1 MKHCL
6 SCLNNFE
13 SSSWLCPHCGNQPP
27 EHHGFLTFTPE
38 LGCSEG
44 FDPALYSKLAA
55 IEARHFWFRARNEL
69 IAWSMQTYFPKA
81 QNMLEIGCGTGFVL
95 SGLREKFPHLAL
107 AGSEIFT
114 EGLAFA
120 AERLRPMSLYQIDA
134 RKIPFR
140 DEFDVIGA
148 FDVLEH
154 IEEDEQ
160 VLLQMR
166 QAVTESRGGIM
177 LTVPQHSFLWS
188 QSDEMAHHV
197 RRYSAREL
205 RTKVEKAGFQVLC
218 ATSFV
223 SLLFPLVVL
232 SRCVLPKIRQED
244 PLAEFEISR
253 SINACF
259 EKMMQLERVTIKA
272 GVSYTYGS
280 SLLMIA
286 RVR

>member
-6 SCLNNFE
+6 FCLDNFE
-13 SSSWLCPHCGNQPP
+13 SSTWLCPHCGNQPY
-27 EHHGFLTFTPE
+27 ERNNFLTFTPE
-38 LGCSEG
+38 LDCNEG
-44 FDPALYSKLAA
+44 FDPALYSQLAS
-55 IEARHFWFRARNEL
+55 IEAKHFWFRARNEL
-69 IAWSMQTYFPKA
+69 IAWALQTYFPQA

-95 SGLREKFPHLAL
+95 SGLQERFPHLAL

-114 EGLAFA
+114 EGLIFA
-120 AERLRPMSLYQIDA
+120 AERLRAMPLYQMDA

-154 IEEDEQ
+154 IGEDQE
-160 VLLQMR
+160 VLAQMR
-166 QAVTESRGGIM
+166 MAVTESKGGIL
-177 LTVPQHSFLWS
+177 LTVPQHPFLWS

-197 RRYSAREL
+197 RRYFAKEL
-205 RTKVEKAGFQVLC
+205 REKVERAGFQVLC

-223 SLLFPLVVL
+223 SLLFPLVIL
-232 SRCVLPKIRQED
+232 SRCVLSKARPED
-244 PLAEFEISR
+244 PYAEFRISGAA
-253 SINACF
+253 NACF
-259 EKMMQLERVTIKA
+259 EKMMQLERATIKA
-272 GVSYTYGS
+272 GVSYAYGS